1 MVMNKNKLKKLEH
14 EGKLR
19 DSLEIWVDR
28 HNHKLELVRTIAGLV
43 GTILSSL
50 IFLKV
55 FKVF

>member
-1 MVMNKNKLKKLEH
+1 MNKNKLKKLEH

>member
-1 MVMNKNKLKKLEH
+1 MNKQKLKKLKQQ
-14 EGKLR
+14 GKLR

-43 GTILSSL
+43 GVMLSSL
-50 IFLKV
+50 ILLKV